1 MYRFTRILFANH
13 RRFGSFKNQ
22 VDFVPKFPKADRTIK
37 FMLGSSGLMAFFE
50 KKKEED
56 MEKQESD
63 LIMAIK
69 RGEMEVWSF

>member
-1 MYRFTRILFANH
+1 
-13 RRFGSFKNQ
+13 
-22 VDFVPKFPKADRTIK
+22 
-37 FMLGSSGLMAFFE
+37 MAFFE